1 MKFRWTAACK
11 LNVLKIC
18 TLLSALLF
26 FYNLRPL
33 KARIRWHIIV
43 CGHLEDQCLEIVFVL
58 CYDRSLLFND
68 NVLSAAARLLVSWWR
83 TALKVGILVLVW
95 VSKLWDSV
103 LDLIHSDH

>member
-1 MKFRWTAACK
+1 MKISWTAACR

-26 FYNLRPL
+26 FCNLRPL
-33 KARIRWHIIV
+33 KAGICWHIIV

-68 NVLSAAARLLVSWWR
+68 NVLSAAARLFVSWWR
-83 TALKVGILVLVW
+83 SELKIGILVLV
-95 VSKLWDSV
+95 
-103 LDLIHSDH
+103 